1 MVLHLHDNNGSYGMH
16 GLPLDGS
23 INWKLVMKNI
33 EATGYTGNTSL
44 ERMKWDYEELSA
56 EEYLTLAFKKAR
68 TLDLLRL

>member
-1 MVLHLHDNNGSYGMH
+1 
-16 GLPLDGS
+16 
-23 INWKLVMKNI
+23 MKNI

-44 ERMKWDYEELSA
+44 EPMKWDYEELSA